1 MSHPSVL
8 PASALSAVHDS
19 CCVILVIS
27 VGQCICCSLL
37 PLYDIDLPCLQ
48 VVALGQF
55 YHNALNWSQNVAL
68 GLLDDVVLIWLQV
81 VALGLVAHPGAY
93 LRSPWNQLDAV
104 VVITSIIST
113 ASPNNHVGI
122 LKALRLLRVLRP
134 LRMISRFKVTYVSS
148 CFATH
153 SVGMSHTGHA
163 YCATEESSCS

>member
-1 MSHPSVL
+1 ML
-8 PASALSAVHDS
+8 PASALTSLCDS
-19 CCVILVIS
+19 CCMILVIS
-27 VGQCICCSLL
+27 VYQCIFCSLL
-37 PLYDIDLPCLQ
+37 PLCDIDLPCLQ
-48 VVALGQF
+48 ELTSGQI
-55 YHNALNWSQNVAL
+55 YHNALTWLRIEGIELVNS
-68 GLLDDVVLIWLQV
+68 GVLIWLQV

-134 LRMISRFKVTYVSS
+134 LRMISRFKVTHASS

-153 SVGMSHTGHA
+153 SVA
-163 YCATEESSCS
+163 FFFNSCSLCY